1 MKRSP
6 LDTAFSRF
14 LRMDQ
19 RRAETPY
26 ARLLRGFEVLVPQ
39 YGLDPSA
46 VTLAAEIA
54 DLTALDDRAPLVLA
68 ALVTLVDTQ
77 QGSTRTPLD
86 GHFASV
92 ARPLAEGAVFEGA
105 PWTAEDLV
113 AAARA
118 VLDPAQCAVI
128 GESAEDRRP
137 LIVADDYL
145 YVQRMLHA
153 EVALAASLTARLQA
167 PVDADPAAIE
177 AAWHDVAARPAMRGD
192 APVELSAEQVAAV
205 HRATGQGLT
214 FVAGGPGTGKT
225 SIVVAMLR
233 VLVRMGLEP
242 GRIALAAPT
251 GKAAWRMGD
260 AIASALDAVAD
271 PADVDRAL
279 REDTPVPRT
288 LHRLLGYSP
297 TSERFTHDAENPLSA
312 DVLIVDEGSMID
324 IFMMNRLLAAV
335 RPEARLVVLG
345 DADQLPS
352 VAAGAVFRD
361 VGAAVPDAAARLTHS
376 YRMRADDPN
385 GRAILTAANA
395 IRDGLD
401 PQIPQRTDAAAL
413 TWAGIEQ
420 VLLDAPAQR
429 AFWREWAR
437 RHALPDALVQR
448 TWRLDADGLAAHQQ
462 PDLDAL
468 FDRLEAARILSL
480 TRQLDNG
487 AERINAW
494 LHEQHARSV
503 GRSPQVPVL
512 VGEPVMML
520 HNDYERMLFN
530 GDQGLVLW
538 VEDGPGRRPMAVF
551 ARSGGG
557 YRAFHLDALG
567 NRITLCYAMTVHKSQ
582 GSEFHTVAVV
592 LPTEDLPL
600 LSRELLYTAV
610 TRSKQSVVVIGA
622 PALLQAGVARSTARR
637 SGLADRLR
645 AGVQTGD

>member
-1 MKRSP
+1 MKRAP

-19 RRAETPY
+19 HRSETPL
-26 ARLLRGFEVLVPQ
+26 ARLLRGLEAIVPQ
-39 YGLDPSA
+39 WGLDASA
-46 VTLAAEIA
+46 VTLAAELA
-54 DLTALDDRAPLVLA
+54 DLTTLDDRAPLVLA
-68 ALVTLVDTQ
+68 ALVALVDGQ

-86 GHFASV
+86 AHFDQRA
-92 ARPLAEGAVFEGA
+92 LALAQGAIFEGA
-105 PWTAEDLV
+105 PWTAEALV
-113 AAARA
+113 KAARELVEGGTCSIVGAAAT
-118 VLDPAQCAVI
+118 
-128 GESAEDRRP
+128 DRRP
-137 LIVADDYL
+137 LIVRDGHL
-145 YVQRMLHA
+145 YVQRMLNA
-153 EVALAASLTARLQA
+153 EVELATALRAQM
-167 PVDADPAAIE
+167 DAEVVSDSAAID
-177 AAWHDVAARPAMRGD
+177 AAWADVAARPAMRGD
-192 APVELSAEQVAAV
+192 APVELSAEQIAAV
-205 HRATGQGLT
+205 RRAAGQRLT

-233 VLVRMGLEP
+233 VLVRTGLEP
-242 GRIALAAPT
+242 SRIALAAPT

-271 PADVDRAL
+271 PAPIDATLRAK
-279 REDTPVPRT
+279 TPVPRT

-297 TSERFTHDAENPLSA
+297 TTERFTHDAENPLSA
-312 DVLIVDEGSMID
+312 DILIIDEGSMID
-324 IFMMNRLLAAV
+324 VFLMNRLLAAV
-335 RPEARLVVLG
+335 RPGARLVVLG

-361 VGAAVPDAAARLTHS
+361 VGAAAPEAAARLTHS

-385 GRAILTAANA
+385 GRAILTTAQA
-395 IRDGLD
+395 IRDGAD
-401 PQIPQRTDAAAL
+401 PAIPTRASAAAL

-420 VLLDAPAQR
+420 VDLDAPARR
-429 AFWREWAR
+429 AFWRSWIA
-437 RHALPDALVQR
+437 RHALPAPLIQR
-448 TWRLDADGLAAHQQ
+448 TWRLDADGLADHQRA
-462 PDLDAL
+462 DLDAL
-468 FDRLEAARILSL
+468 FDALERARILCL

-487 AERINAW
+487 AERINAF
-494 LHEQHARSV
+494 LHEQHARAA

-538 VEDGPGRRPMAVF
+538 VEDPTGRRPMAVF

-567 NRITLCYAMTVHKSQ
+567 SRITLCYAMTVHKSQ
-582 GSEFHTVAVV
+582 GSEFQTVAVV

-610 TRSKQSVVVIGA
+610 TRSKQSVIVIGA
-622 PALLQAGVARSTARR
+622 PALLAAGVARATERR
-637 SGLADRLR
+637 SGLAERL
-645 AGVQTGD
+645 ASAPE